1 MTTSAPQWPGQEGTR
16 QQDEIRN
23 GAARPASVPLQRT
36 PAPTSSAQ
44 TPSQQ
49 PTPAQT
55 TTAPLRAAGP
65 GTAQPL
71 QPVPDL
77 PGASEGRTRQEQQQR
92 RRAAARRNRFVVV
105 RDPAGA
111 GSASGAA
118 AGQSQPAV
126 PGGRDTGDRTGAAR
140 GGGRMPE
147 REPAGAG
154 RQPRALGGA
163 GALHRPARWPAS
175 QWPLGHLHLLPGGPA
190 RPGGHGGGGA
200 EGRPRP
206 PGGAPPGRRRRP
218 LDRDRASLVA

>member
-16 QQDEIRN
+16 QQDEIR
-23 GAARPASVPLQRT
+23 PASVRLQRT

-65 GTAQPL
+65 GTARRL

-105 RDPAGA
+105 RDPAVHERVCQE
-111 GSASGAA
+111 AA
-118 AGQSQPAV
+118 AWVRSKGWNLLGVEQSPI
-126 PGGRDTGDRTGAAR
+126 TG
-140 GGGRMPE
+140 PE
-147 REPAGAG
+147 GNVEF
-154 RQPRALGGA
+154 LL
-163 GALHRPARWPAS
+163 GALKEA
-175 QWPLGHLHLLPGGPA
+175 
-190 RPGGHGGGGA
+190 
-200 EGRPRP
+200 
-206 PGGAPPGRRRRP
+206 
-218 LDRDRASLVA
+218 